1 MSDKLVIE
9 TQNDHTLT
17 VVRDAKGFTL
27 RIAKNGHN
35 RAIAKITGLDAGQIA
50 DFFNAE
56 GD

>member
-35 RAIAKITGLDAGQIA
+35 RAIAKITGLDAGQISE
-50 DFFNAE
+50 FFNE
-56 GD
+56 EH